1 MEIMANAILNFARVL
16 RRCWLSIQKDQC
28 RLLAKDQKRYN
39 REILYHY
46 PIIPYGIR
54 RVM

>member
-1 MEIMANAILNFARVL
+1 MALFPHKAFNAERTGTKPAL
-16 RRCWLSIQKDQC
+16 
-28 RLLAKDQKRYN
+28 KDQKRYN

>member
-1 MEIMANAILNFARVL
+1 MERQIKP
-16 RRCWLSIQKDQC
+16 Q
-28 RLLAKDQKRYN
+28 AKDQKRYN